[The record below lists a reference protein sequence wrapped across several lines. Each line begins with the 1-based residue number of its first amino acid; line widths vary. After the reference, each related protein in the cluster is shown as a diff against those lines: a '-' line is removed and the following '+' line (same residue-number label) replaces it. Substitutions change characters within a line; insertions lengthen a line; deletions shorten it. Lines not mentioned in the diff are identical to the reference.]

1 MLLKTYQRLGYFVT
15 SDQVANMI
23 IEHIAA
29 SLAEPCDRGNL
40 CKYDGSQ
47 ARRKHLSAVRQFL
60 EVKPFDEQGKTLM
73 REAFA
78 DAARSKEDAIDIIN
92 IGIETLVRHRY
103 ELPAFDT
110 LVREARSGRAA
121 TNQAL
126 HMQIHDALGEADR
139 KFIGDLF
146 IGASHFFRQRCA
158 LSFSNASF

>member
-110 LVREARSGRAA
+110 LVGGLLQTRHFICKFMMHLEKPTENLLAICSLGLVIFLDSAA
-121 TNQAL
+121 L
-126 HMQIHDALGEADR
+126 
-139 KFIGDLF
+139 
-146 IGASHFFRQRCA
+146 
-158 LSFSNASF
+158 